1 VLAGTVAGCS
11 AGPTSDAGTPRPTA
25 SAGATLE
32 SPSIAVPVRTAP
44 MSRSVPVRV
53 LIPAIG
59 VDSRLM
65 ALGLQRD
72 GSLEVPPSGF
82 PAGWY
87 TGSPTPGELGPA
99 IVVGHVHWGD
109 RWGVFK
115 ALRRLA
121 PSDEV
126 LVRRRDGSTAVF
138 RVTSTRHFAKD
149 AFPTRRVYGDIG
161 FAGLR
166 LITCGGHNVKTG
178 RYDDNVVVFAAL
190 VASSG

>member
-1 VLAGTVAGCS
+1 
-11 AGPTSDAGTPRPTA
+11 
-25 SAGATLE
+25 
-32 SPSIAVPVRTAP
+32 
-44 MSRSVPVRV
+44 MSRSVPLRV
-53 LIPAIG
+53 VIPAIG

-65 ALGLQRD
+65 ALGLQQD
-72 GSLEVPPSGF
+72 GSLQVPPSGF

-87 TGSPTPGELGPA
+87 TGGPTPGELGPA
-99 IVVGHVHWGD
+99 VVVGHVHWGD

-121 PSDEV
+121 PSDQV

-161 FAGLR
+161 HAGLR
-166 LITCGGHNVKTG
+166 LITCGGHDLRTG
-178 RYDDNVVVFAAL
+178 TYDDNVVVFATL
-190 VASSG
+190 VTSSD